1 MRTLKWL
8 GRGVQLVLTVALAAL
23 LACNLYLIG
32 AQRLF
37 GVEHP
42 TAFGFTAAVVAS
54 GSMSPA
60 LEVDDLILIHAQDS
74 YEPGD
79 IITYESGSSLV
90 THRIVETVEEGF
102 VTRGDANNA
111 PDLEPVPLDHVV
123 GKVVWQIPGVGT
135 ALGYLRTPLGLMC
148 LVLLGALLLALS
160 ARNPRIGK
168 EDGNGI

>member
-1 MRTLKWL
+1 MKVLRWL
-8 GRGVQLVLTVALAAL
+8 GRGGQIALTVVLAVL
-23 LACNLYLIG
+23 LACNVYLIV

-42 TAFGFTAAVVAS
+42 TAFGFTAAVVVS

-74 YEPGD
+74 YQPGD
-79 IITYESGSSLV
+79 IITYQSGSSMV
-90 THRIVETVEEGF
+90 THRIVEEGEGGF

-111 PDLEPVPLDHVV
+111 PDLEPVPLDRVV

-135 ALGYLRTPLGLMC
+135 VLGYLRTPLGLMC
-148 LVLLGALLLALS
+148 LVLLGGLLLALS
-160 ARNPRIGK
+160 TRKPTTCK
-168 EDGNGI
+168 EDGNGS